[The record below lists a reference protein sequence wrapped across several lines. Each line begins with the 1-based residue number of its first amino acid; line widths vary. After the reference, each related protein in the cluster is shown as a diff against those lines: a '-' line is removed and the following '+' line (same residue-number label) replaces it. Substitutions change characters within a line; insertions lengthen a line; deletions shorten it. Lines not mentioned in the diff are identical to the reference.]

1 MKISFLAFVLLLIHI
16 SSTDVYS
23 QVKFEREYRIKKKDV
38 PVNAQKFIDVTFTG
52 ERIKWYAEESQ
63 DGKTIEAKAKFDN
76 HSFSIEFDLEGTL
89 LDVEKAVLFENLEL
103 PIRQQINDSLT
114 KRFGTYRV
122 NKVQIQ
128 WKGQESTLS
137 ELIVSGRSSENYQ
150 QKYELI
156 IETRTDHHF
165 AAFEILFSEAVGLE
179 KVLEI
184 DLRNQNNMEF

>member
-1 MKISFLAFVLLLIHI
+1 MRISFLTIILLLILI
-16 SSTDVYS
+16 SATNVHS

-38 PVNAQKFIDVTFTG
+38 PVNAQKFIDMTFAE

-63 DGKTIEAKAKFDN
+63 DGKTIEAKAKNDN
-76 HSFSIEFDLEGTL
+76 HNFSIEFDLEGTL
-89 LDVEKAVLFENLEL
+89 LDLEKTVLFENLEQSV
-103 PIRQQINDSLT
+103 RQQINDSLT
-114 KRFGTYRV
+114 NRFGTFKV
-122 NKVQIQ
+122 KKVQIQ
-128 WKGQESTLS
+128 WKGQDSTLN
-137 ELIVSGRSSENYQ
+137 ELIVSGRSSDNYQ

-165 AAFEILFSEAVGLE
+165 AAFEILFSEAGGLE